1 MEVEAMNLQTMI
13 RTLQDYW
20 SEQGCIMLQS

>member
-1 MEVEAMNLQTMI
+1 MNLQTMI

>member
-1 MEVEAMNLQTMI
+1 MNLQTMI

-20 SEQGCIMLQS
+20 SEQGCIMLQSY